1 MPDLAKMPRTDVLAW
16 AARFE
21 PHDDVDGDYFDAVEM
36 ADGRVAVI
44 FADVS
49 GHGLGAALVT
59 AILKSTFESWLER
72 GAGVTELVSML
83 NHRVIELTPDQSFA
97 AVAVAVVNPD
107 AWTLRYCNCGHS
119 PLPYVIRAADG
130 RPRALDVGHA
140 MILGVMPD
148 LEVRP
153 AEVGLEPGDIVFFA
167 TDGITEAEDGKGEEY
182 GVERLESLLLRHAR
196 APLDGL
202 VEALGEDVATF
213 SSGRRQS
220 DDQAILAAQV
230 RRPPSSGEREL
241 SS

>member
-97 AVAVAVVNPD
+97 AVAVAVIDPD

-119 PLPYVIRAADG
+119 PWPYLIRARDG
-130 RPRALDVGHA
+130 RPRALDVGTA
-140 MILGVMPD
+140 MILGVMPE

-167 TDGITEAEDGKGEEY
+167 TDGITEAEDGKDEEY
-182 GVERLESLLLRHAR
+182 GAERLEAFLSAHAD
-196 APLDGL
+196 ASVDDL
-202 VEALGEDVATF
+202 VEALSEEVATY
-213 SSGRRQS
+213 SAGREQS
-220 DDQAILAAQV
+220 DDRAVLAFQV
-230 RRPPSSGEREL
+230 RRVVASAAGSARQ
-241 SS
+241 